1 MLYNRNTEDGVS
13 CKSKRTPRGLTFA
26 TDHTEDGIFVKIT
39 ALPYRIH
46 GYSRM
51 NMDGSYTI
59 FLNAHDSIE
68 RQEESKRHE
77 VEHIYKGDYDS
88 CGVLVDAVER
98 ARHEV

>member
-1 MLYNRNTEDGVS
+1 MNPYLWILYRTGGIVKVEMLYDRNTQ
-13 CKSKRTPRGLTFA
+13 
-26 TDHTEDGIFVKIT
+26 DGIFVKIT

-77 VEHIYKGDYDS
+77 VEHIYKGDYDN

-98 ARHEV
+98 ARHEG